1 MSGVAK
7 APSPKPPVPRGRPG
21 LPKPRVDKA
30 ARGQAV
36 LDAAIEVFADKG
48 LQAATMQDVADRLG
62 VAKILIYR
70 LYPSR
75 QSLIDAL
82 FGDLLARIEASAD
95 QPWGGYGS
103 SIARLVEMSRAT
115 HPKLALLLLRDAR
128 GAPEAAAWRE
138 ALETL
143 LTRLIEPFVAP
154 PPGASETARL
164 TCRHAA
170 RTFMP
175 FVIEAWAA
183 GVEETDGMDDATRTL
198 WFGEIV
204 RAWREA
210 TYRAAGVSPVP
221 PPPPRA
227 S

>member
-7 APSPKPPVPRGRPG
+7 VPPTRAPVARGRPG
-21 LPKPRVDKA
+21 QPKPRVDKA
-30 ARGQAV
+30 ARGLAV
-36 LDAAIEVFADKG
+36 LDAAVEVFSEKG
-48 LQAATMQDVADRLG
+48 LQVATMQDVADRMG

-82 FGDLLARIEASAD
+82 FGELLTRIAAD
-95 QPWGGYGS
+95 AGRPWGGYGS
-103 SIARLVEMSRAT
+103 SIARLVEMSRAN
-115 HPKLALLLLRDAR
+115 PKLALLLLRDAR
-128 GAPEAAAWRE
+128 GAPEAAVWRAALE
-138 ALETL
+138 AL
-143 LTRLIEPFVAP
+143 LTKLIEPFVAP
-154 PPGASETARL
+154 TPEASDAARA

-183 GVEETDGMDDATRTL
+183 GVEETDGMDDAARTR

-210 TYRAAGVSPVP
+210 TYAAAGLSP
-221 PPPPRA
+221 PPLPPPHA

>member
-7 APSPKPPVPRGRPG
+7 VPTPRGRPG
-21 LPKPRVDKA
+21 QPKPRVDKA
-30 ARGQAV
+30 ARGLAV
-36 LDAAIEVFADKG
+36 LEAAVEVFAEKG
-48 LQAATMQDVADRLG
+48 LQVATMQDVADRMG

-82 FGDLLARIEASAD
+82 FGDMLARIQAEAGR
-95 QPWGGYGS
+95 PWGGYGS
-103 SIARLVEMSRAT
+103 SIARLVAMSRAN
-115 HPKLALLLLRDAR
+115 PKLALLLLRDAR
-128 GAPEAAAWRE
+128 GAPEAVAWRE
-138 ALETL
+138 ALEVL
-143 LTRLIEPFVAP
+143 LTDLIEPFVAP
-154 PPGASETARL
+154 PPDAADAQRA

-183 GVEETDGMDDATRTL
+183 GIEGSDGMDDEARTR

-204 RAWREA
+204 KAWREA
-210 TYRAAGVSPVP
+210 TYAAAGLTPLALP
-221 PPPPRA
+221 PLPGA
-227 S
+227 

>member
-1 MSGVAK
+1 V
-7 APSPKPPVPRGRPG
+7 
-21 LPKPRVDKA
+21 LEA
-30 ARGQAV
+30 AV
-36 LDAAIEVFADKG
+36 EMFSEKG
-48 LQAATMQDVADRLG
+48 LQVATMQDVADRMG

-82 FGDLLARIEASAD
+82 FGEMLVRIKAD
-95 QPWGGYGS
+95 AGRPWGGYGS
-103 SIARLVEMSRAT
+103 SIARLVEMSRAN
-115 HPKLALLLLRDAR
+115 PKLALLLLRDAR
-128 GAPEAAAWRE
+128 GAPEAAVWRE
-138 ALETL
+138 ALEIL
-143 LTRLIEPFVAP
+143 LTKLIEPFVAP
-154 PPGASETARL
+154 PEDASDAQRA

-183 GVEETDGMDDATRTL
+183 GVEETDGMDDTTRTR

-210 TYRAAGVSPVP
+210 TYAAAGLTTP
-221 PPPPRA
+221 PLPPLHA

>member
-7 APSPKPPVPRGRPG
+7 VPPTKAPVPRGRPG
-21 LPKPRVDKA
+21 QPKPRVDKA
-30 ARGQAV
+30 ARGLAV
-36 LDAAIEVFADKG
+36 LEAAVEMFSEKG
-48 LQAATMQDVADRLG
+48 LQVATMQDVADRMG

-82 FGDLLARIEASAD
+82 FGEMLVRIKAD
-95 QPWGGYGS
+95 AGRPWGGYGS
-103 SIARLVEMSRAT
+103 SIARLVEMSRAN
-115 HPKLALLLLRDAR
+115 PKLALLLLRDAR
-128 GAPEAAAWRE
+128 GAPEAAVWRE
-138 ALETL
+138 ALEIL
-143 LTRLIEPFVAP
+143 LTKLIEPFVAP
-154 PPGASETARL
+154 PEDASDAQRA

-183 GVEETDGMDDATRTL
+183 GVEQTDGMDDTTRTR

-210 TYRAAGVSPVP
+210 TYAAAGLTTP
-221 PPPPRA
+221 PLPPLHA

>member
-1 MSGVAK
+1 
-7 APSPKPPVPRGRPG
+7 
-21 LPKPRVDKA
+21 VDKV

-36 LDAAIEVFADKG
+36 LDAAVEVFAEKG
-48 LQAATMQDVADRLG
+48 LQATTMQDVADRMG

-82 FGDLLARIEASAD
+82 FGQMLSRIEAEAD
-95 QPWGGYGS
+95 RPWGGYGS
-103 SIARLVEMSRAT
+103 SIARLVEMSRAAG
-115 HPKLALLLLRDAR
+115 PDLALLLLRDAR
-128 GAPEAAAWRE
+128 GAPEASVWRE

-154 PPGASETARL
+154 PDDATDGQRA

-183 GVEETDGMDDATRTL
+183 GVEATDGMDDATRTR

-210 TYRAAGVSPVP
+210 TYAAASLTP
-221 PPPPRA
+221 PALPPPRA

>member
-1 MSGVAK
+1 MNGVAK
-7 APSPKPPVPRGRPG
+7 VPPTKAPVARGRPG
-21 LPKPRVDKA
+21 QPKPRVDKA
-30 ARGQAV
+30 ARGLAV
-36 LDAAIEVFADKG
+36 LDAAVEVFSEKG
-48 LQAATMQDVADRLG
+48 LQVATMQDVADRMG

-82 FGDLLARIEASAD
+82 FGEMLTRIEADAGR
-95 QPWGGYGS
+95 PWGGYGS
-103 SIARLVEMSRAT
+103 SIARLVEMSRAN
-115 HPKLALLLLRDAR
+115 PKLALLLLRDAR
-128 GAPEAAAWRE
+128 GAPEAAVWRAALE
-138 ALETL
+138 AL
-143 LTRLIEPFVAP
+143 LTKLIEPFVAP
-154 PPGASETARL
+154 TPEASDAARA

-183 GVEETDGMDDATRTL
+183 GVEETDGMDDAARTR

-210 TYRAAGVSPVP
+210 TYAAAGLTTPPLP
-221 PPPPRA
+221 PPHA

>member
-7 APSPKPPVPRGRPG
+7 VPPTKAPVPRGRPG
-21 LPKPRVDKA
+21 QPKPRVDKA
-30 ARGQAV
+30 ARGLAV
-36 LDAAIEVFADKG
+36 LEAAVEVFSEKG
-48 LQAATMQDVADRLG
+48 LQVATMQDVADRMG

-82 FGDLLARIEASAD
+82 FGEMLVRIKAEAGR
-95 QPWGGYGS
+95 PWGGYGS
-103 SIARLVEMSRAT
+103 SIARLVEMSRAN
-115 HPKLALLLLRDAR
+115 PKLALLLLRDAR
-128 GAPEAAAWRE
+128 GAPEAAVWRE
-138 ALETL
+138 ALEIL
-143 LTRLIEPFVAP
+143 LTKLIEPFVAP
-154 PPGASETARL
+154 PEDASDAQRA

-183 GVEETDGMDDATRTL
+183 GVEETDGMDDTTRTR

-210 TYRAAGVSPVP
+210 TYAAAGLTTP
-221 PPPPRA
+221 PLPPLHA

>member
-1 MSGVAK
+1 MSSTAK
-7 APSPKPPVPRGRPG
+7 APTPRGRPG
-21 LPKPRVDKA
+21 QPKPRVDKA
-30 ARGQAV
+30 ARGLAV
-36 LDAAIEVFADKG
+36 LEAAVEVFAEKG
-48 LQAATMQDVADRLG
+48 LQIATMQDVADRMG

-82 FGDLLARIEASAD
+82 FEDMLARIEAEAGR
-95 QPWGGYGS
+95 PWGGYGS
-103 SIARLVEMSRAT
+103 SIARLVTMSRAN
-115 HPKLALLLLRDAR
+115 PKLALLLLRDAR
-128 GAPEAAAWRE
+128 GAPEAIAWRE
-138 ALETL
+138 ALEAL
-143 LTRLIEPFVAP
+143 LTQLIEPFVAP
-154 PPGASETARL
+154 PSDASEAARA

-183 GVEETDGMDDATRTL
+183 GIEGSDGMDDETRTR

-210 TYRAAGVSPVP
+210 TYTAAGLSP
-221 PPPPRA
+221 PPLPPLHA

>member
-7 APSPKPPVPRGRPG
+7 VPTPRGRPG
-21 LPKPRVDKA
+21 QPKPRVDKA
-30 ARGQAV
+30 ARGLAV
-36 LDAAIEVFADKG
+36 LDAAVEVFAEKG
-48 LQAATMQDVADRLG
+48 LQVATMQDVADRMG

-82 FGDLLARIEASAD
+82 FGEMLATIEADAGR
-95 QPWGGYGS
+95 PWGGYGS
-103 SIARLVEMSRAT
+103 SIARLITMSRAAN
-115 HPKLALLLLRDAR
+115 PKLALLLLRDAR
-128 GAPEAAAWRE
+128 SAPEASAWRA
-138 ALETL
+138 ALEDL

-154 PPGASETARL
+154 PEDASEAQRA

-175 FVIEAWAA
+175 FVVEAWAA
-183 GVEETDGMDDATRTL
+183 GVEETDGMDDATRTR

-210 TYRAAGVSPVP
+210 TYAAVGLTTPALP
-221 PPPPRA
+221 PLPGA
-227 S
+227 

>member
-1 MSGVAK
+1 MSEIAK
-7 APSPKPPVPRGRPG
+7 VPSPRGRPG
-21 LPKPRVDKA
+21 RPKPRVDKA
-30 ARGQAV
+30 ARSLAV
-36 LDAAIEVFADKG
+36 LETAIEVFAEKG
-48 LQAATMQDVADRLG
+48 LQVATMQDVADRLG

-75 QSLIDAL
+75 QSLIDTL
-82 FGDLLARIEASAD
+82 FADMLARIEADAGR
-95 QPWGGYGS
+95 PWGGYGS
-103 SIARLVEMSRAT
+103 SIARLVNLSRSN
-115 HPKLALLLLRDAR
+115 PKLTVLLLRDAR

-138 ALETL
+138 ALEVL

-154 PPGASETARL
+154 PPEASDAQRA

-183 GVEETDGMDDATRTL
+183 GVEETDGMDDETRTR

-210 TYRAAGVSPVP
+210 TYTAAGLTP
-221 PPPPRA
+221 PPLPPPHA

>member
-1 MSGVAK
+1 MSQVAK
-7 APSPKPPVPRGRPG
+7 VPTPRGRPG
-21 LPKPRVDKA
+21 QPKPRVDKA
-30 ARGQAV
+30 ARGLAV
-36 LDAAIEVFADKG
+36 LEAAVEVFAEKG
-48 LQAATMQDVADRLG
+48 LQLATMQDIADHMG

-82 FGDLLARIEASAD
+82 FGDILARIEADAGR
-95 QPWGGYGS
+95 PWGGYGS
-103 SIARLVEMSRAT
+103 SITRLVNLSRAN
-115 HPKLALLLLRDAR
+115 PKLALLLLRDAR

-138 ALETL
+138 ALEAL

-154 PPGASETARL
+154 PPNASEAARA

-175 FVIEAWAA
+175 FVVEAWAA
-183 GVEETDGMDDATRTL
+183 GVEETDGMDAETRTL

-204 RAWREA
+204 KAWREA
-210 TYRAAGVSPVP
+210 TYAAAGLTP
-221 PPPPRA
+221 PPLLPPRA

>member
-7 APSPKPPVPRGRPG
+7 VPVPRGRPG
-21 LPKPRVDKA
+21 QPKPRVDKA
-30 ARGQAV
+30 ARGRAV
-36 LDAAIEVFADKG
+36 LEAAVEVFAEKG
-48 LQAATMQDVADRLG
+48 LQVATMQDVADRMG

-82 FGDLLARIEASAD
+82 FGEMLARIEADAGR
-95 QPWGGYGS
+95 PWGGYGS
-103 SIARLVEMSRAT
+103 SIARLVEMSRAAN
-115 HPKLALLLLRDAR
+115 PKLALLLLRDVR

-138 ALETL
+138 ALEVL
-143 LTRLIEPFVAP
+143 LTKLIEPFVAP
-154 PPGASETARL
+154 PEGASEIQQA
-164 TCRHAA
+164 TCQHAA

-183 GVEETDGMDDATRTL
+183 GVEETDGMDDATRTR

-210 TYRAAGVSPVP
+210 TYAAAGLSPP
-221 PPPPRA
+221 ALPPPRGA
-227 S
+227 

>member
-1 MSGVAK
+1 MSTSAK
-7 APSPKPPVPRGRPG
+7 VSVPRGRPG
-21 LPKPRVDKA
+21 QPKPRVDKA
-30 ARGQAV
+30 ARGLAV
-36 LDAAIEVFADKG
+36 LEAAVEVFAEKG
-48 LQAATMQDVADRLG
+48 LQVATMQDVADRMG

-82 FGDLLARIEASAD
+82 FGDMLARIEAEAGR
-95 QPWGGYGS
+95 PWGGYGS
-103 SIARLVEMSRAT
+103 SIARLVTMSRLN
-115 HPKLALLLLRDAR
+115 PKLALLLLRDAR
-128 GAPEAAAWRE
+128 GAPEAIAWRAALE
-138 ALETL
+138 AL
-143 LTRLIEPFVAP
+143 LTQLIEPFVAP
-154 PPGASETARL
+154 TPEASETQRA

-183 GVEETDGMDDATRTL
+183 GVEETDGMDDETRTR

-210 TYRAAGVSPVP
+210 TYQAAGLTP
-221 PPPPRA
+221 PPLPPPHA

>member
-1 MSGVAK
+1 MNGVAK
-7 APSPKPPVPRGRPG
+7 VPPTKAPVARGRPG
-21 LPKPRVDKA
+21 QPKPRVDKA
-30 ARGQAV
+30 ARGLAV
-36 LDAAIEVFADKG
+36 LDASVEVFSEKG
-48 LQAATMQDVADRLG
+48 LQVATMQDVADRMG

-82 FGDLLARIEASAD
+82 FGEMLTRIEADAGR
-95 QPWGGYGS
+95 PWGGYGS
-103 SIARLVEMSRAT
+103 SIARLVEMSRAN
-115 HPKLALLLLRDAR
+115 PKLALLLLRDAR
-128 GAPEAAAWRE
+128 GAPEAAVWRAALE
-138 ALETL
+138 AL
-143 LTRLIEPFVAP
+143 LTKLIEPFVAP
-154 PPGASETARL
+154 TPEASDAARA

-183 GVEETDGMDDATRTL
+183 GVEETDGMDDAARTR

-210 TYRAAGVSPVP
+210 TYAAAGLTTPPLP
-221 PPPPRA
+221 PPHA

>member
-1 MSGVAK
+1 MSESAK
-7 APSPKPPVPRGRPG
+7 VPRGRPG
-21 LPKPRVDKA
+21 QPKPRVDKA
-30 ARGQAV
+30 ARGLVVLETAV
-36 LDAAIEVFADKG
+36 EVFAEKG
-48 LQAATMQDVADRLG
+48 LQVATMQDVADRMG

-82 FGDLLARIEASAD
+82 FGEMLARIEADAGR
-95 QPWGGYGS
+95 PWGGYGS
-103 SIARLVEMSRAT
+103 SIARLVTLSRGN
-115 HPKLALLLLRDAR
+115 PKLALLLLRDAR
-128 GAPEAAAWRE
+128 AAPEALVWRE

-143 LTRLIEPFVAP
+143 LTKLIAPFVAP
-154 PPGASETARL
+154 TPGASETQRA
-164 TCRHAA
+164 TCKHAA

-183 GVEETDGMDDATRTL
+183 GVEETDGMDDETRTR

-210 TYRAAGVSPVP
+210 TYAAAGLSPPSLPESLP
-221 PPPPRA
+221 PPHA

>member
-7 APSPKPPVPRGRPG
+7 VPRGRPG
-21 LPKPRVDKA
+21 QPKPRVDKA

-36 LDAAIEVFADKG
+36 LDAAVAAFTEKG
-48 LQAATMQDVADRLG
+48 LQVATMQDVADRMG

-82 FGDLLARIEASAD
+82 FGDMLATIEADAER
-95 QPWGGYGS
+95 PWGGYGS
-103 SIARLVEMSRAT
+103 SLARLVQMSRAAN
-115 HPKLALLLLRDAR
+115 PKLALLLLRDAR
-128 GAPEAAAWRE
+128 GAPEASAWRE

-154 PPGASETARL
+154 PENASEAQHA
-164 TCRHAA
+164 TCQHAA

-183 GVEETDGMDDATRTL
+183 GVEETDGMDDTTRTR

-210 TYRAAGVSPVP
+210 TYTAAGLTP
-221 PPPPRA
+221 PALPLLPA

>member
-1 MSGVAK
+1 MSEVAK
-7 APSPKPPVPRGRPG
+7 VSVPRGRPG
-21 LPKPRVDKA
+21 QPKPRVDKA
-30 ARGQAV
+30 ARGLAV
-36 LDAAIEVFADKG
+36 LEAAVEVFAAKG
-48 LQAATMQDVADRLG
+48 LQVATMQDVADRMG

-82 FGDLLARIEASAD
+82 FDDLLARIEAEAGR
-95 QPWGGYGS
+95 PWGGYGS
-103 SIARLVEMSRAT
+103 SIARLVTMSRAN
-115 HPKLALLLLRDAR
+115 PKLALLLLRDAR
-128 GAPEAAAWRE
+128 AAPEALAWRE
-138 ALETL
+138 ALEAL
-143 LTRLIEPFVAP
+143 LTQLIEPFVAP
-154 PPGASETARL
+154 PPTASKAAVA

-183 GVEETDGMDDATRTL
+183 GVEETDGMEDATRTR

-210 TYRAAGVSPVP
+210 TYTAAGLSPPDLP
-221 PPPPRA
+221 PPHA
-227 S
+227 A

>member
-7 APSPKPPVPRGRPG
+7 VPPTKAPVARGRPG
-21 LPKPRVDKA
+21 QPKPRVDKA
-30 ARGQAV
+30 ARGLAV
-36 LDAAIEVFADKG
+36 LDAAVEVFSEKG
-48 LQAATMQDVADRLG
+48 LQVATMQDVADRMG

-82 FGDLLARIEASAD
+82 FGEMLTRIEADAGR
-95 QPWGGYGS
+95 PWGGYGS
-103 SIARLVEMSRAT
+103 SIARLVEMSRAN
-115 HPKLALLLLRDAR
+115 PKLALLLLRDAR
-128 GAPEAAAWRE
+128 GAPEAAVWRAALE
-138 ALETL
+138 AL
-143 LTRLIEPFVAP
+143 LTKLIEPFVAP
-154 PPGASETARL
+154 TPKASDAARA

-183 GVEETDGMDDATRTL
+183 GVEETDGMDDATRTR

-210 TYRAAGVSPVP
+210 TYAAAGLTTPPLP
-221 PPPPRA
+221 PPHA

>member
-7 APSPKPPVPRGRPG
+7 VPVPRGRPG
-21 LPKPRVDKA
+21 QPKPRVDKA

-36 LDAAIEVFADKG
+36 LEAAVEVFTERG
-48 LQAATMQDVADRLG
+48 LQVATMQDVADRMG

-75 QSLIDAL
+75 QTIIDAL
-82 FGDLLARIEASAD
+82 FGEMLARIEASAD
-95 QPWGGYGS
+95 RPWGGYGS
-103 SIARLVEMSRAT
+103 SIARLVEMSRSN
-115 HPKLALLLLRDAR
+115 PKLALLLLRDAR
-128 GAPEAAAWRE
+128 GAPEAVVWRE

-143 LTRLIEPFVAP
+143 LTRLIAPFVAP
-154 PPGASETARL
+154 PPEASEMAQA
-164 TCRHAA
+164 TCQHAA

-183 GVEETDGMDDATRTL
+183 GVEETDGMDDATRTR

-210 TYRAAGVSPVP
+210 TYAAAGLSPPLLP
-221 PPPPRA
+221 PPHA

>member
-7 APSPKPPVPRGRPG
+7 VPPTKAPVPRGRPG
-21 LPKPRVDKA
+21 QPKPRVDKA
-30 ARGQAV
+30 ARGLAV
-36 LDAAIEVFADKG
+36 LEAAVEMFSEKG
-48 LQAATMQDVADRLG
+48 LQVATMQDVADRMG

-82 FGDLLARIEASAD
+82 FGEMLVRIKAD
-95 QPWGGYGS
+95 AGRPWGGYGS
-103 SIARLVEMSRAT
+103 SIARLVEMSRAN
-115 HPKLALLLLRDAR
+115 PKLALLLLRDAR
-128 GAPEAAAWRE
+128 GAPEAAVWRE
-138 ALETL
+138 ALEIL
-143 LTRLIEPFVAP
+143 LTKLIEPFVAP
-154 PPGASETARL
+154 PEDASDAQRA

-183 GVEETDGMDDATRTL
+183 GVEETDGMDDTTRTR

-210 TYRAAGVSPVP
+210 TYAAAGLTTP
-221 PPPPRA
+221 PLPPLHA

>member
-1 MSGVAK
+1 MSEIAK
-7 APSPKPPVPRGRPG
+7 VPAPRGRPG
-21 LPKPRVDKA
+21 RPKPRVDKA
-30 ARGQAV
+30 ARSLAV
-36 LDAAIEVFADKG
+36 LETAIEVFAEKG
-48 LQAATMQDVADRLG
+48 LQVATMQDVADRLG

-75 QSLIDAL
+75 QSLIDTL
-82 FGDLLARIEASAD
+82 FADMLARIEADAGR
-95 QPWGGYGS
+95 PWGGYGS
-103 SIARLVEMSRAT
+103 SIARLVNLSRSN
-115 HPKLALLLLRDAR
+115 PKLTLLLLRDAR

-138 ALETL
+138 ALEVL

-154 PPGASETARL
+154 PPEASDAQRA

-183 GVEETDGMDDATRTL
+183 GVEETDGMDDETRTR

-210 TYRAAGVSPVP
+210 TYTAAGLTP
-221 PPPPRA
+221 PPLPPPHA

>member
-1 MSGVAK
+1 MSEVAK
-7 APSPKPPVPRGRPG
+7 APVPRGRPG
-21 LPKPRVDKA
+21 QPKPRVDKA
-30 ARGQAV
+30 ARGLAV
-36 LDAAIEVFADKG
+36 LEAAVEVFAEKG
-48 LQAATMQDVADRLG
+48 LQAATMQDVADRMG

-82 FGDLLARIEASAD
+82 FGDILARIEADAGR
-95 QPWGGYGS
+95 PWGGYGS
-103 SIARLVEMSRAT
+103 SIARLVNLSRSN
-115 HPKLALLLLRDAR
+115 PKLALLLLRDTR

-138 ALETL
+138 ALEAL

-154 PPGASETARL
+154 PEGASEAQRA
-164 TCRHAA
+164 TCKHAA

-183 GVEETDGMDDATRTL
+183 GVEETDGMNDETRTR

-204 RAWREA
+204 KAWREA
-210 TYRAAGVSPVP
+210 TYAAAGLKP
-221 PPPPRA
+221 PPLPPPRA

>member
-1 MSGVAK
+1 MNGVAK
-7 APSPKPPVPRGRPG
+7 APVARGRPG
-21 LPKPRVDKA
+21 QPKPRVDKA
-30 ARGQAV
+30 ARGLAV
-36 LDAAIEVFADKG
+36 LEAAVEVFSEKG
-48 LQAATMQDVADRLG
+48 LQVATMQDVADRMG

-82 FGDLLARIEASAD
+82 FGEMLTRIEADAD
-95 QPWGGYGS
+95 RPWGGYGS
-103 SIARLVEMSRAT
+103 SIARLVEMSRAN
-115 HPKLALLLLRDAR
+115 PKLALLLLRGAR
-128 GAPEAAAWRE
+128 GAPEAAAWRDALE
-138 ALETL
+138 AL
-143 LTRLIEPFVAP
+143 LTKLIAPFVAP
-154 PPGASETARL
+154 PEDASETQRA

-183 GVEETDGMDDATRTL
+183 GVEETDGMDDAVRTR

-204 RAWREA
+204 RAWRDA
-210 TYRAAGVSPVP
+210 TYAAAGLTSPPLP
-221 PPPPRA
+221 PPHG

>member
-7 APSPKPPVPRGRPG
+7 VPPAKAPVPRGRPG
-21 LPKPRVDKA
+21 QPKPRVDKA
-30 ARGQAV
+30 ARGLAV
-36 LDAAIEVFADKG
+36 LEAAVEVFSEKG
-48 LQAATMQDVADRLG
+48 LQVATMQDVADRMG

-82 FGDLLARIEASAD
+82 FGEMLVRIKAD
-95 QPWGGYGS
+95 AGRPWGGYGS
-103 SIARLVEMSRAT
+103 SIARLVEMSRAN
-115 HPKLALLLLRDAR
+115 PKLALLLLRDAR
-128 GAPEAAAWRE
+128 GAPEAAAWRAALE
-138 ALETL
+138 AL
-143 LTRLIEPFVAP
+143 LTKLIEPFVAP
-154 PPGASETARL
+154 PEDASDAQRA

-183 GVEETDGMDDATRTL
+183 GVEETDGMDDTTRTR

-210 TYRAAGVSPVP
+210 TYAAAGLTTSPLP
-221 PPPPRA
+221 PLHA

>member
-1 MSGVAK
+1 MSDVAK
-7 APSPKPPVPRGRPG
+7 VSVPRGRPG
-21 LPKPRVDKA
+21 QPKPRVDKA
-30 ARGQAV
+30 ARGLAV
-36 LDAAIEVFADKG
+36 LKNAVEVFAEKG
-48 LQAATMQDVADRLG
+48 LQVGTMQDIADRMG

-82 FGDLLARIEASAD
+82 FGEMLTRIEED
-95 QPWGGYGS
+95 GGRPWGGYGS
-103 SIARLVEMSRAT
+103 SIARLVQMSRAN
-115 HPKLALLLLRDAR
+115 PKLALLLLRDAR
-128 GAPEAAAWRE
+128 SAPEASAWRE
-138 ALETL
+138 ALEAL

-154 PPGASETARL
+154 PEDASDAQRA

-204 RAWREA
+204 RAWRQA
-210 TYRAAGVSPVP
+210 TYTAAGLSP
-221 PPPPRA
+221 PPLPPPHA